1 MVGWCTA
8 EIFAEIEWLDGAPPR
23 YSTRLSLRQFGAVLA
38 TPEILAEMITEIRMA
53 SRLMAVIHGD
63 KWSTGWSIPSHTHT
77 HVSIHAVLSLV
88 RFPTRVYASRGCK
101 YERAAF
107 ESISAWCQM
116 DDVVSVVCR
125 VAYRLKRTELVRKT
139 ASSSSESLHLVRGDI
154 SNPI

>member
-1 MVGWCTA
+1 MVYGWVDPFTH
-8 EIFAEIEWLDGAPPR
+8 
-23 YSTRLSLRQFGAVLA
+23 TH
-38 TPEILAEMITEIRMA
+38 T
-53 SRLMAVIHGD
+53 
-63 KWSTGWSIPSHTHT
+63 HTHT

-139 ASSSSESLHLVRGDI
+139 ARRRPKVSISSVVIFLILSEARRSTVHSVGLSRA
-154 SNPI
+154 